1 MSLSINSSNNNHSM
15 STDGDT
21 VVVSWVSSVYL
32 LADRVNCS
40 IGGHV
45 AAVVAA
51 DLLHFSCNHTIT
63 QGDGTPLG
71 AVSVLVDGIFDFAGN
86 YLSQLSATTD
96 SSFVIYGEV
105 EGGCARVCRWWN
117 LTPFGRLFSARLL
130 LGCLRVRFV
139 CLFVRSFACL
149 ACACGGASHVRPG
162 PCAWNCVHVLPLRM
176 ELQITFL
183 RTCRMCRLSRRTR

>member
-1 MSLSINSSNNNHSM
+1 M

-105 EGGCARVCRWWN
+105 EGGYRCARVSVVESDSFRSIGVC
-117 LTPFGRLFSARLL
+117 T
-130 LGCLRVRFV
+130 FV
-139 CLFVRSFACL
+139 CVR
-149 ACACGGASHVRPG
+149 V
-162 PCAWNCVHVLPLRM
+162 
-176 ELQITFL
+176 
-183 RTCRMCRLSRRTR
+183 